1 MPRWVCHGLS
11 TAVGASSREEGCFQG
26 VLAHALGFA
35 QLRWSV
41 APVADV
47 FGERNGA
54 AAADRGFGDQG
65 SKPAELFTDRQLM
78 GIEDQVGDRS

>member
-1 MPRWVCHGLS
+1 MAEIFRV
-11 TAVGASSREEGCFQG
+11 EK
-26 VLAHALGFA
+26 
-35 QLRWSV
+35 
-41 APVADV
+41 
-47 FGERNGA
+47 GA